1 MVPKTGN
8 QVLKCKSTE
17 ERLEMTMAV
26 GMITMVGMTNM
37 MLLLLV
43 SLTFIHSSIPGISNS
58 ELRNKVTVREMDQ
71 WFRMPGMQA

>member
-26 GMITMVGMTNM
+26 GMSMMVGMTNM
-37 MLLLLV
+37 LLLLMV

-58 ELRNKVTVREMDQ
+58 ELRNRVTVREMDQ

>member
-1 MVPKTGN
+1 
-8 QVLKCKSTE
+8 
-17 ERLEMTMAV
+17 MTMAV

-37 MLLLLV
+37 LLLLLV

-71 WFRMPGMQA
+71 RFRMPGMQA